1 MSVRLSG
8 VAGTVLVLLSCNAM
22 AVTIDFQS
30 LATQGDNEINP
41 QLYTEDGFTIT
52 ATSLFAVG
60 TSSGV
65 YRGSPALRNGTNTNA
80 ADTILASDSGS
91 SFNLT
96 SIDLAE
102 VNPGTATVTFTGYFQ
117 AGGSIVESFMLDGN
131 FSSDSGFET
140 FAFTGFSNLSR
151 VEWNNADP
159 FHQFDNIVVS
169 SAPVP
174 AAVWLFAS
182 GLLGLIGLSRHG

>member
-1 MSVRLSG
+1 MSLRLSG
-8 VAGTVLVLLSCNAM
+8 IVCTVLVLLSFNAM

-30 LATQGDNEINP
+30 LASQGDNEINP
-41 QLYTEDGFTIT
+41 QPYTEDGFNIT

-60 TSSGV
+60 MSSSV

-80 ADTILASDSGS
+80 ADTILASSSGS

-102 VNPGTATVTFTGYFQ
+102 VTSGTAAVTFTGYFQ
-117 AGGSIVESFMLDGN
+117 AGGSIVESFTLDGN
-131 FSSDSGFET
+131 FSSGSGFET

-159 FHQFDNIVVS
+159 FHQFDNIVVE
-169 SAPVP
+169 AVPVP

-182 GLLGLIGLSRHG
+182 GLLGLISLSRRR